1 MITDQLSEMMI
12 RCGHVGSEELEKA
25 MFIQEESGRVLTDIL
40 IEENLAIPEDIALTF
55 AELLNIPFLELGD
68 EFVLKRD
75 EFDMIPES
83 VARRFCLIPLMKEAG
98 VAITLVMKNPLDMD
112 AVDTVRSL
120 TSLEIHKAVSTEKK
134 ISEAIDKCYKEEAY
148 VEAKMQD
155 IIDVEQAAVDEI
167 FDGDMGNMGNMGDVE
182 QLRVHANDAPVV
194 RYVNLLLM
202 EAVRDGASDIH
213 IEPEENSCSVRL
225 RVDGS
230 LFPVTP
236 PPNSLYQSVITRIK
250 ILSEMDIAERRLPLD
265 GRFKFKYSG
274 RVIDVRVS
282 SMPLVFGEK
291 VVMRILDKK
300 SLLLDLK
307 DIGFVGHDLKR
318 FKEILAMPNGIV
330 LLTGPTGSGKTTT
343 LYSALNALKCPS
355 KNIQTVEDPVEYL
368 ISGVNQM
375 PVRPKIGLTFAECLR
390 HILRQ
395 DPDAVMIGEI
405 RDAETAE
412 IAMRAS
418 LTGHLVLS
426 TLHTNDATSS
436 FSRLRDIGIPSY
448 LTAATIRLVI
458 AQRLVK
464 TICPNCKTTYQP
476 DAGELEWVKPVFP
489 EAENWTFYHGAGC
502 NRCRNSGMKGRRA
515 IFEFL
520 EMTSELRELVHSDA
534 DDLSFRRKAI
544 EGGMETLAQN
554 GFHRVRSG
562 ETTVEEAIQVCLV
575 D

>member
-12 RCGHVGSEELEKA
+12 RSGRVGSSELEKA
-25 MFIQEESGRVLTDIL
+25 MAIQEKTGQVLTDIL
-40 IEENLAIPEDIALTF
+40 IEEKLTSSEDIARTYS
-55 AELLNIPFLELGD
+55 ELLNIPYLELNE
-68 EFVLKRD
+68 EFHLQRD
-75 EFDMIPES
+75 EYDMVPES
-83 VARRFCLIPLMKEAG
+83 VARRFCLFPLVKEEG
-98 VAITLVMKNPLDMD
+98 VSLTLVMKNPLDMD

-120 TSLEIHKAVSTEKK
+120 TSLEIHKAVSTEEK
-134 ISEAIDKCYKEEAY
+134 IRTIIEKCYKEEAY
-148 VEAKMQD
+148 VEAGLRD
-155 IIDVEQAAVDEI
+155 IVDIEAAAESAE
-167 FDGDMGNMGNMGDVE
+167 FEGNLGDVD
-182 QLRVHANDAPVV
+182 QLLVHANDAPVV

-213 IEPEENSCSVRL
+213 FEPGENSCSVRL

-230 LFPVTP
+230 LHPVTP
-236 PPNSLYQSVITRIK
+236 PPKSLYAAIITRIK

-265 GRFKFKYSG
+265 GRFKFKFSG
-274 RVIDVRVS
+274 RVVDVRVS

-291 VVMRILDKK
+291 VVMRILDKQ
-300 SLLLDLK
+300 SLVVDLE
-307 DIGFVGHDLKR
+307 DIGFEGDTLKR
-318 FKEILAMPNGIV
+318 FKEILNMPNGIV

-343 LYSALNALKCPS
+343 LYSALGILRSPT
-355 KNIQTVEDPVEYL
+355 KNVQTVEDPVEYL
-368 ISGVNQM
+368 VEGINQM
-375 PVRPKIGLTFAECLR
+375 PTRPRIGLNFAECLR

-418 LTGHLVLS
+418 LTGHIVLS
-426 TLHTNDATSS
+426 TLHTNDSTSS

-448 LTAATIRLVI
+448 MTAATMRLII

-464 TICPNCKTTYQP
+464 TICPNCKEPYQP
-476 DAGELEWVKPVFP
+476 DAGELEWVKPICAD
-489 EAENWTFYHGAGC
+489 AESWTYYHGAGC
-502 NRCRNSGMKGRRA
+502 NQCRDSGMKGRRA

-520 EMTSELRELVHSDA
+520 EVTPPLRELVHTDA
-534 DDLSFRRKAI
+534 DDLTLRKKAI

-554 GFHRVRSG
+554 GLSRVRNG
-562 ETTVEEAIQVCLV
+562 ETTVSEAIQVCLV

>member
-12 RCGHVGSEELEKA
+12 RSGRVGTVELEKA
-25 MFIQEESGRVLTDIL
+25 LAIQETSGRVLTDIL
-40 IEENLAIPEDIALTF
+40 IEEQLSSPEDIALTY
-55 AELLNIPFLELGD
+55 AELLNVPYLDLGD
-68 EFVLKRD
+68 EFHLKRE
-75 EFDMIPES
+75 EFEMIPES
-83 VARRFCLIPLMKEAG
+83 VARRYCLVPLVKEEG
-98 VAITLVMKNPLDMD
+98 ISLTLVMKNPLDMD

-120 TSLEIHKAVSTEKK
+120 TSFEIHKAVSTETQIKR
-134 ISEAIDKCYKEEAY
+134 IIDRCYKEDAY
-148 VEAKMQD
+148 VEAGLQD
-155 IIDVEQAAVDEI
+155 IVDVEAADNI
-167 FDGDMGNMGNMGDVE
+167 AAGITADMGDVD
-182 QLRVHANDAPVV
+182 QLLVHANDAPVV

-213 IEPEENSCSVRL
+213 FEPGENNCAVRL

-230 LFPVTP
+230 LHPVTP
-236 PPNSLYQSVITRIK
+236 PPKTLYQAIVTRIK
-250 ILSEMDIAERRLPLD
+250 ILSEMDIAERRLPQD

-291 VVMRILDKK
+291 VVMRILDKQ
-300 SLLLDLK
+300 SLLLDLE
-307 DIGFVGHDLKR
+307 DIGFEGNNLKR
-318 FKEILAMPNGIV
+318 FHEILGMPNGIV

-343 LYSALNALKCPS
+343 LYSALNILRSPTR
-355 KNIQTVEDPVEYL
+355 NVQTVEDPVEYL
-368 ISGVNQM
+368 IDGVNQM

-405 RDAETAE
+405 RDSETAE

-418 LTGHLVLS
+418 LTGHIVLS

-448 LTAATIRLVI
+448 LTAATMRLII

-464 TICPNCKTTYQP
+464 TICPNCKEVYQP
-476 DAGELEWVKPVFP
+476 DDGELELVKPVY
-489 EAENWTFYHGAGC
+489 ADAADWVYYHGAGC
-502 NRCRNSGMKGRRA
+502 SHCNNTGMKGRRA

-520 EMTSELRELVHSDA
+520 EVKPEVRELVHAEA
-534 DDLSFRRKAI
+534 DDQVLRRKAI
-544 EGGMETLAQN
+544 ETGMQTLAEN
-554 GFHRVRSG
+554 GFYRVRKG
-562 ETTVEEAIQVCLV
+562 DTTISEAINKCMV

>member
-12 RCGHVGSEELEKA
+12 RSGRVGPSQLEKA
-25 MFIQEESGRVLTDIL
+25 LSIQEESGRILTDIL
-40 IEENLAIPEDIALTF
+40 IEENLASAEDIAHAF
-55 AELLNIPFLELGD
+55 SALLNIPFLELG
-68 EFVLKRD
+68 EMFHLKRA
-75 EFDMIPES
+75 EYEMIPES
-83 VARRFCLIPLMKEAG
+83 VARRFGLIPLIKEEG
-98 VAITLVMKNPLDMD
+98 ISVTLVMKNPLDMD

-120 TSLEIHKAVSTEKK
+120 TSLEIHKAVSTDDK
-134 ISEAIDKCYKEEAY
+134 INEIIDRCYKEEAY
-148 VEAKMQD
+148 VESGLQD
-155 IIDVEQAAVDEI
+155 IVDIEAATGDNGFV
-167 FDGDMGNMGNMGDVE
+167 GDMGDVD
-182 QLRVHANDAPVV
+182 QLLVHANDAPVV

-213 IEPEENSCSVRL
+213 FEPGEKSCSVRL

-230 LFPVTP
+230 LHPVTP
-236 PPNSLYQSVITRIK
+236 PPKSLYQAIITRIK
-250 ILSEMDIAERRLPLD
+250 ILSEMDIAERRLPMD
-265 GRFKFKYSG
+265 GRFKFKFSG

-291 VVMRILDKK
+291 VVMRILDKQ
-300 SLLLDLK
+300 SLLLDLE
-307 DIGFVGHDLKR
+307 DIGFEGDNLKR
-318 FKEILAMPNGIV
+318 FKEVLAMPNGVV

-343 LYSALNALKCPS
+343 LYSALNRLKSPT

-368 ISGVNQM
+368 IDGVNQM

-405 RDAETAE
+405 HDAETAE

-418 LTGHLVLS
+418 LTGHIVLS
-426 TLHTNDATSS
+426 TLHTNDATSA

-448 LTAATIRLVI
+448 LTAATMRLII

-464 TICPNCKTTYQP
+464 TICSNCKTEYQP

-489 EAENWTFYHGAGC
+489 KYGSWTFYHGAGC
-502 NRCRNSGMKGRRA
+502 NQCRNSGMKGRRA

-520 EMTSELRELVHSDA
+520 EVTPEIREMVHADA
-534 DDLSFRRKAI
+534 DDLALRRKAI
-544 EGGMETLAQN
+544 DGGMETLAHN
-554 GFHRVRSG
+554 GFGRVRSG
-562 ETTVEEAIQVCLV
+562 ETTIEEAIQVCLV

>member
-12 RCGHVGSEELEKA
+12 RSGRVGSSELEKA
-25 MFIQEESGRVLTDIL
+25 LAIQEESGQVLTDIL
-40 IEENLAIPEDIALTF
+40 VEKELASPEDIALTF
-55 AELLNIPFLELGD
+55 SELLNIPYLELGE
-68 EFVLKRD
+68 EFHLKRD
-75 EFDMIPES
+75 EYDMIPES
-83 VARRFCLIPLMKEAG
+83 VARRFCLIPLVKEEG

-120 TSLEIHKAVSTEKK
+120 TSYEIHKAVSTEDK
-134 ISEAIDKCYKEEAY
+134 IRTIIDKCYREEAY
-148 VEAKMQD
+148 VEAGLQD
-155 IIDVEQAAVDEI
+155 IVDIETEGAE
-167 FDGDMGNMGNMGDVE
+167 FETNMGDVD
-182 QLRVHANDAPVV
+182 QLLIHANDAPVV

-213 IEPEENSCSVRL
+213 FEPQENSCTVRL
-225 RVDGS
+225 RIDGT
-230 LFPVTP
+230 LHPVTP
-236 PPNSLYQSVITRIK
+236 PPKALYQAIVTRIK

-265 GRFKFKYSG
+265 GRFKFKFSG
-274 RVIDVRVS
+274 RVVDVRVS

-291 VVMRILDKK
+291 VVMRILDKQ
-300 SLLLDLK
+300 SLLLNLE
-307 DIGFVGHDLKR
+307 DIGFEGQKLQR
-318 FKEILAMPNGIV
+318 FKEVLEMPNGIV

-343 LYSALNALKCPS
+343 LYSALQILKSPTR
-355 KNIQTVEDPVEYL
+355 NVQTVEDPVEYL
-368 ISGVNQM
+368 IDGINQM
-375 PVRPKIGLTFAECLR
+375 PTRPKIGLNFAECLR

-418 LTGHLVLS
+418 LTGHIVLS

-448 LTAATIRLVI
+448 LTAATMRLII

-464 TICPNCKTTYQP
+464 TICPNCKTVYQP
-476 DAGELEWVKPVFP
+476 DEGEMEWVKPIYP
-489 EAENWTFYHGAGC
+489 DAASWTYYHGAGC
-502 NRCRNSGMKGRRA
+502 NQCRNSGLKGRRA

-520 EMTSELRELVHSDA
+520 EVTPGLRELVHDEV
-534 DDLSFRRKAI
+534 DDITFRKKAI
-544 EGGMETLAQN
+544 EGGMQTLAEN
-554 GFHRVRSG
+554 GFQRVREG
-562 ETTVEEAIQVCLV
+562 QTTISEAIHVCMV

>member
-12 RCGHVGSEELEKA
+12 RSGRVGPAELEKA
-25 MFIQEESGRVLTDIL
+25 LSIQEKSGQVLTDIL
-40 IEENLAIPEDIALTF
+40 IEEKLASSEDIARTF
-55 AELLNIPFLELGD
+55 SELLNIPFLELGED
-68 EFVLKRD
+68 FHLKRD
-75 EFDMIPES
+75 EYDLVPES
-83 VARRFCLIPLMKEAG
+83 VARRFCLFPLVKEEG
-98 VAITLVMKNPLDMD
+98 VSITLVMKNPLDMD

-120 TSLEIHKAVSTEKK
+120 TSLEIHKAVSTEERIKT
-134 ISEAIDKCYKEEAY
+134 IIDKCFKEEAY
-148 VEAKMQD
+148 VEAGLQD
-155 IIDVEQAAVDEI
+155 IVDVEAAEALQD
-167 FDGDMGNMGNMGDVE
+167 FDADADMGDVD
-182 QLRVHANDAPVV
+182 QLLVHANDAPVV

-213 IEPEENSCSVRL
+213 FEPGENSCSVRL

-230 LFPVTP
+230 LRPVTP
-236 PPNSLYQSVITRIK
+236 PPKSLYSAIITRIK

-265 GRFKFKYSG
+265 GRFKFKFSG

-291 VVMRILDKK
+291 VVMRILDKD
-300 SLLLDLK
+300 SLVLDLE
-307 DIGFVGHDLKR
+307 DIGFEGQNLKR
-318 FKEILAMPNGIV
+318 FREILHMPNGVI

-343 LYSALNALKCPS
+343 LYSALQILKSPTR
-355 KNIQTVEDPVEYL
+355 NVQTVEDPVEYL
-368 ISGVNQM
+368 MDGINQM
-375 PVRPKIGLTFAECLR
+375 PTRPKIGLNFAECLR

-418 LTGHLVLS
+418 LTGHIVLS
-426 TLHTNDATSS
+426 TLHTNDSTSS

-448 LTAATIRLVI
+448 LTAATMRLVI

-464 TICPNCKTTYQP
+464 TICPNCKTPYTP
-476 DAGELEWVKPVFP
+476 DAAELEWVRPICP
-489 EAENWTFYHGAGC
+489 DADGWDYYQGEGC
-502 NRCRNSGMKGRRA
+502 NQCKSRGMKGRRA

-520 EMTSELRELVHSDA
+520 EVTPQLRELVHEEV
-534 DDLSFRRKAI
+534 DDLKLRKAAI
-544 EGGMETLAQN
+544 DGGMETLAEN
-554 GFHRVRSG
+554 AFGRVRRG
-562 ETTVEEAIQVCLV
+562 ETTIGEAISVCQM

>member
-12 RCGHVGSEELEKA
+12 RSGSVGSTELKKA
-25 MFIQEESGRVLTDIL
+25 LAIQEKTGRILTDIL
-40 IEENLAIPEDIALTF
+40 IEEQLASSYDIAQTF
-55 AELLNIPFLELGD
+55 SDLLNIPYLELGE
-68 EFVLKRD
+68 EFHLQR
-75 EFDMIPES
+75 EEYDMIPES
-83 VARRFCLIPLMKEAG
+83 IARRYCLIPLMKEEG
-98 VAITLVMKNPLDMD
+98 VSITLVMKNPLDMD

-120 TSLEIHKAVSTEKK
+120 TSLEIHKAVSTEER
-134 ISEAIDKCYKEEAY
+134 INAIIDKCYKEEAY
-148 VEAKMQD
+148 VEAGLKD
-155 IIDVEQAAVDEI
+155 IVDIETAANEADL
-167 FDGDMGNMGNMGDVE
+167 NANLGDVD
-182 QLRVHANDAPVV
+182 QLLVHANDAPVV

-213 IEPEENSCSVRL
+213 FEPGENSCSVRL

-230 LFPVTP
+230 LRPVTP
-236 PPNSLYQSVITRIK
+236 PPKSLYPAIVTRIK
-250 ILSEMDIAERRLPLD
+250 ILAEMDIAERRLPLD
-265 GRFKFKYSG
+265 GRFKFKFSG
-274 RVIDVRVS
+274 RVVDVRVS

-291 VVMRILDKK
+291 VVMRILDKQ
-300 SLLLDLK
+300 SLLLDLE
-307 DIGFVGHDLKR
+307 DIGFEGRNLKR
-318 FKEILAMPNGIV
+318 FHEILGMPNGIV

-343 LYSALNALKCPS
+343 LYSALQILKSPTR
-355 KNIQTVEDPVEYL
+355 NVQTVEDPVEYL
-368 ISGVNQM
+368 MEGINQM
-375 PVRPKIGLTFAECLR
+375 PTRPKIGLSFAECLR

-418 LTGHLVLS
+418 LTGHIVLS

-448 LTAATIRLVI
+448 LTAATMRLVI

-464 TICPNCKTTYQP
+464 TICPDCKTEYRPDDGELDWAKSVFP
-476 DAGELEWVKPVFP
+476 DAGS
-489 EAENWTFYHGAGC
+489 WTYYHGAGC
-502 NRCRNSGMKGRRA
+502 NRCRNSGMRGRRA

-520 EMTSELRELVHSDA
+520 EITPELREMIHNDA
-534 DDLSFRRKAI
+534 DDLSLRRKAV

-554 GFHRVRSG
+554 GFNRVRRG
-562 ETTVEEAIQVCLV
+562 ETTISEAIHVCMV

>member
-12 RCGHVGSEELEKA
+12 RSGRVGSTQLEKA
-25 MFIQEESGRVLTDIL
+25 LEIQEATGRVLTDIL
-40 IEENLAIPEDIALTF
+40 IEEQLASSEDIARTF
-55 AELLNIPFLELGD
+55 SELLNIPYLELGED
-68 EFVLKRD
+68 FHLKR
-75 EFDMIPES
+75 EEYDMIPES
-83 VARRFCLIPLMKEAG
+83 VARRFGLVPLVKEQG
-98 VAITLVMKNPLDMD
+98 ISITLVMKNPLDMD

-120 TSLEIHKAVSTEKK
+120 TSLEIHKAVSTEQRIK
-134 ISEAIDKCYKEEAY
+134 ATIDKCYREEAY
-148 VEAKMQD
+148 AEAGMQD
-155 IIDVEQAAVDEI
+155 IVDIETAGEDD
-167 FDGDMGNMGNMGDVE
+167 FEGDMGDVD
-182 QLRVHANDAPVV
+182 QLLVHANDAPVV

-213 IEPEENSCSVRL
+213 FEPGENSCTVRL

-230 LFPVTP
+230 LRLVTP
-236 PPNSLYQSVITRIK
+236 PPKNLYQAVVTRIK

-265 GRFKFKYSG
+265 GRFKFKFSG

-291 VVMRILDKK
+291 VVMRILDKQ
-300 SLLLDLK
+300 SLVLNLE
-307 DIGFVGHDLKR
+307 DIGFEGSNLKR
-318 FKEILAMPNGIV
+318 FNEILGMPNGII

-343 LYSALNALKCPS
+343 LYSALTLLKSPT
-355 KNIQTVEDPVEYL
+355 KNVQTVEDPVEYL
-368 ISGVNQM
+368 IDGVNQM
-375 PVRPKIGLTFAECLR
+375 PIRPKIGLNFAECLR

-418 LTGHLVLS
+418 LTGHIVLS

-436 FSRLRDIGIPSY
+436 FSRMRDIGIPSY
-448 LTAATIRLVI
+448 LTAATMRLII

-476 DAGELEWVKPVFP
+476 DEGELEWARSVHPD
-489 EAENWTFYHGAGC
+489 AASLTYYHGTGC
-502 NRCRNSGMKGRRA
+502 NQCRNTGLKGRRA

-520 EMTSELRELVHSDA
+520 EVTPKVRELIHEEV
-534 DDLSFRRKAI
+534 DDMTLRREAI
-544 EGGMETLAQN
+544 HGGMETLAEN
-554 GFHRVRSG
+554 AFYRVKKG
-562 ETTVEEAIQVCLV
+562 ETTIGEAINVCMV

>member
-12 RCGHVGSEELEKA
+12 RSGRVGSAELEKA
-25 MFIQEESGRVLTDIL
+25 LTLQEESGQVLTDIL
-40 IEENLAIPEDIALTF
+40 IENELASPEDIALTF
-55 AELLNIPFLELGD
+55 SELLNVPFLELGE
-68 EFVLKRD
+68 EFHLKRD
-75 EFDMIPES
+75 EYDMIPES
-83 VARRFCLIPLMKEAG
+83 VARRYCLIPLKKEEG
-98 VAITLVMKNPLDMD
+98 VSITLVMKNPLDMD

-120 TSLEIHKAVSTEKK
+120 TSLEIHKAVSTEER
-134 ISEAIDKCYKEEAY
+134 ISAVIDKCYREEAY
-148 VEAKMQD
+148 VEAGLQD
-155 IIDVEQAAVDEI
+155 IIDVEAAEALQTLDEADI
-167 FDGDMGNMGNMGDVE
+167 GDVD
-182 QLRVHANDAPVV
+182 QLLVHANDAPVV

-213 IEPEENSCSVRL
+213 FEPGENNCSVRL

-230 LFPVTP
+230 LRPVTP
-236 PPNSLYQSVITRIK
+236 PPKSLYSAIITRIK

-265 GRFKFKYSG
+265 GRFKFKFSG

-291 VVMRILDKK
+291 VVMRILDKQ
-300 SLLLDLK
+300 SLMLDLA
-307 DIGFVGHDLKR
+307 DIGFEGNNLKR
-318 FKEILAMPNGIV
+318 FKEILGMPNGII

-343 LYSALNALKCPS
+343 LYSALSLLKSPTR
-355 KNIQTVEDPVEYL
+355 NVQTVEDPVEYL
-368 ISGVNQM
+368 IEGVNQM
-375 PVRPKIGLTFAECLR
+375 PTKPKIGLNFAECLR

-418 LTGHLVLS
+418 LTGHIVLS

-436 FSRLRDIGIPSY
+436 FSRMRDIGIPSY
-448 LTAATIRLVI
+448 LTAATMRLVI

-464 TICPNCKTTYQP
+464 TICPNCKAEYQP
-476 DAGELEWVKPVFP
+476 DEGELEWVKPIYPDAV
-489 EAENWTFYHGAGC
+489 NWTYYHGTGC
-502 NRCRNSGMKGRRA
+502 NQCRDRGMKGRRA

-520 EMTSELRELVHSDA
+520 EVTPDLRELIHTDTDDITLRKQAIA
-534 DDLSFRRKAI
+534 D
-544 EGGMETLAQN
+544 GMQTLAEN
-554 GFHRVRSG
+554 GFGRVRSG
-562 ETTVEEAIQVCLV
+562 ETTISEAISVCQM